1 MTTVAGVFRS
11 RERAEHAAVDL
22 RQTGLRSINLLLPSA
37 TASEV
42 DAVPT
47 TETEQPGMGK
57 AFGGVLGGAIG
68 MAAGMEMGAAAATI
82 LIPGVGP
89 VLAVGI
95 AAAAIMGV
103 GGALGGA
110 AAGAAL
116 ENGSTMGLPA
126 DELFVYR
133 DALKQGRS
141 VIFLE
146 ARDDDEAAKAHTVL
160 ANAGAESIDAAREE
174 WWIGL
179 RSAEEEHYRAL
190 GGNFENAER
199 DYRRGLE
206 AALRSIPTAP
216 ARTVMRR
223 CSGVHEPRGCRQPLH
238 RIWLVTL
245 YATGGHQKLYYRFR
259 CWAGD
264 D

>member
-22 RQTGLRSINLLLPSA
+22 RQTGLRSINLLIPGA
-37 TASEV
+37 TASQV
-42 DAVPT
+42 AAVPT

-57 AFGGVLGGAIG
+57 AIGGVLGGALG
-68 MAAGMEMGAAAATI
+68 MAAGMELGAAATI

-95 AAAAIMGV
+95 AAAAILGV
-103 GGALGGA
+103 GGVVGGA
-110 AAGAAL
+110 AAGSAL
-116 ENGSTMGLPA
+116 EKDFTTGLPA
-126 DELFVYR
+126 DELFVYK

-141 VIFLE
+141 VIFVE
-146 ARDDDEAAKAHTVL
+146 ARDDYEAAKAHAVL

-199 DYRRGLE
+199 DYRRGFE
-206 AALRSIPTAP
+206 AALRHINGTASVDR
-216 ARTVMRR
+216 AESEAYRR
-223 CSGVHEPRGCRQPLH
+223 GYERG
-238 RIWLVTL
+238 TA
-245 YATGGHQKLYYRFR
+245 YHQQQRER
-259 CWAGD
+259 
-264 D
+264 